1 MNKPFS
7 LIINET
13 KESII
18 NILNNSNLHPTV
30 MEMIV
35 KDIYLE
41 INRLS
46 TSIIEKD
53 KQQYLQESVQELMNS
68 SKLEESVIENQAL
81 LSEEN

>member
-7 LIINET
+7 LIISET
-13 KESII
+13 KESIV

-30 MEMIV
+30 MEMII

-46 TSIIEKD
+46 TSIVEKE
-53 KQQYLQESVQELMNS
+53 KQQYLQESIQGIMNS
-68 SKLEESVIENQAL
+68 SKLEESVIEQTL
-81 LSEEN
+81 LNEEN